1 MGQTEQEI
9 MSLIDNNEVKD
20 DELIELYGEKDSIES
35 GVNDAEKDY
44 YAARGEIDEVE
55 KGIREIQR
63 KKNILTPF

>member
-55 KGIREIQR
+55 KVLEKFKGKR
-63 KKNILTPF
+63 TF